1 MMPAAKMLDPMLGI
15 DFHLIEPPGAPPL
28 LVPHPSIGIVF
39 DPFDLIPKFGANV
52 FVNGLPRAQAGTA
65 GLMLPH
71 VPLGG
76 VFVEPPTNQ
85 LEVFMGSKT
94 VSADEEAFSYLA
106 LPVLSCQCVGFPP
119 LPRLKR
125 KKPKKSLGLMLPT
138 ALVLAIPAGVFV
150 DGPPTISLMAL
161 AFRAGLAGVG
171 AAARRARKAQRAS
184 RRWKALSQRAHR
196 VADKACHKLKLG
208 DVGRNRV
215 RRAVCTVTG
224 HPVDVATGKLFTDF
238 TDLELPGPLPFTL
251 ERVWYSSS
259 TYRGAFGHGWHHTYE
274 TALYVTPDLIVHR
287 TPDGRAVPYP
297 PLEEGEVYFHRS
309 ERATLTRSADGYAL
323 ETPDQL
329 IYHFAR
335 APGAEDPLVASVG
348 AKLHALYAVTSRVG
362 YRIELGYDAAGRL
375 VSIVDAVG
383 RVIGFEYDAAGR
395 IAVLTVPHP
404 EPSNERLVVARY
416 AYDERGNLVTMTDA
430 MGATFQ
436 YRYDEHLLIQEVDRA
451 GLTFY
456 FEYDGRDERARC
468 VRTWG
473 DGGLYARALA
483 YETGR
488 TVVTDSLGFA
498 TLYEHSEGLVTRT
511 TDAWGGVSSLRY
523 EHEQP
528 VETVDALG
536 RKRTF
541 AYDERGNL
549 LEQDEPDGVRLTYEY
564 DARDQALAAVNAM
577 GGRWSWQYDE
587 YGQMVA
593 RTDPTG
599 ATTRFEYERGLP
611 SAVVDARGGRT
622 ALEFD
627 GGGNLAALTSPEGLV
642 TRFRYDLLGFPREV
656 VGPNDE
662 VWRRSFDACGR
673 PSRSEEPGGE
683 IREFSYD
690 GEGRLLRVVAAD
702 QVVLLE
708 YFGLGQ
714 PAARTEAGVRVSAQY
729 DSEER
734 ARVLVNEYGAT
745 HHFERGPLGE
755 VVSDIGFDGVR
766 RTYAYDAAGRV
777 TRVESADGAVT
788 RFEYDAADRLVAA
801 HHADGVVDRFEYRRD
816 GALLAANNADVSLSF
831 ERDALGRLLAEAQ
844 GNHRVES
851 RYDELGRRVQVKS
864 SLGLEEHI
872 EYGALGDVLA
882 VRVCGPKPA
891 PDGALPADRFQ
902 ARFSREPRGLTR
914 TLALPGGV
922 ESRFTADDFGQ
933 PARHELLVQD
943 RVLRAR
949 NYAWGT
955 GGRLLS
961 ATDAA
966 TGAAHYEHD
975 VLGQLVATHYADGRS
990 ELRCPDVAGSVF
1002 RRQDRAD
1009 RRYSVGGQLF
1019 ESHDD
1024 AGERRQYAYDA
1035 QGRLV
1040 ESRSSAGA
1048 LNRYHWSA
1056 EGRLAAV
1063 TNPDGDSVRF
1073 VYDALGRRV
1082 AKSSRGRVTRWVW
1095 DGDVPLHE
1103 WTALEEEA
1111 TPAAGN
1117 PAPEF
1122 DADEVL
1128 ITWLFVPNSFS
1139 PLAKLTADRAES
1151 IVTDYLGTPML
1162 MLNELGEL
1170 TWAGSVNSWGVASVT
1185 LGQPEDLPFRWAGQ
1199 YADAETHLHYNRHRY
1214 YDPEQGQYVSR
1225 DPIGLGGGGALYAYV
1240 SDPLVLSDPL
1250 GLSAAYGREATIT
1263 IRYVP
1268 GMSKVE
1274 FYRKALRLKLLGD
1287 RGLLRRIPEGEAT
1300 SRRNRAVADAYRDDI
1315 RDRAWMQYRH
1325 NRDFARQLAARIRR
1339 MQVDH
1344 VHELQLDGPDDAINM
1359 RMLGERTNRGV
1370 GIDQIRPQIRPLEPG
1385 TIIRIHIEVPPDWP
1399 SWFRF

>member
-15 DFHLIEPPGAPPL
+15 DFHLIQPPGGPPL
-28 LVPHPSIGIVF
+28 LVPHPSIGVVF

-76 VFVEPPTNQ
+76 VFVKPPSND

-94 VSADEEAFSYLA
+94 VSADDEAFSYLA
-106 LPVLSCQCVGFPP
+106 LPVLSCQCVGLPP
-119 LPRLKR
+119 LPRIKK

-138 ALVLAIPAGVFV
+138 ALVLAIPTGVFV
-150 DGPPTISLMAL
+150 DGPPTISLLAL

-184 RRWKALSQRAHR
+184 RRWKALSARAHR
-196 VADKACHKLKLG
+196 VADNVCHRLKLG
-208 DVGRNRV
+208 DVARNRV

-259 TYRGAFGHGWHHTYE
+259 TYRGAFGHGWHHNYE

-297 PLEEGEVYFHRS
+297 PLEEGEAYFHRS
-309 ERATLTRSADGYAL
+309 ERATLTRSADGYVL

-329 IYHFAR
+329 SYHFAP
-335 APGAEDPLVASVG
+335 APGAEDALLSSVG
-348 AKLHALYAVTSRVG
+348 AKLQALYSVRSRVG

-375 VSIVDAVG
+375 VSILDAVG
-383 RVIGFEYDAAGR
+383 RVVGFEYDAADR
-395 IAVLTVPHP
+395 IAILTVPHP
-404 EPSNERLVVARY
+404 EAPNERLVVAHY
-416 AYDERGNLVTMTDA
+416 AYDDRGNLATMTDA
-430 MGATFQ
+430 LGATFH
-436 YRYDEHLLIQEVDRA
+436 YRYDGHLLIQEVDRA
-451 GLTFY
+451 GLAFY
-456 FEYDGRDERARC
+456 FEYDGRDKRARC

-483 YETGR
+483 YEGGR

-498 TLYEHSEGLVTRT
+498 TLYEHGEGLVTRT
-511 TDAWGGVSSLRY
+511 TDAWGGVSSTRY
-523 EHEQP
+523 EHQQP

-536 RKRTF
+536 RTRTF

-549 LEQDEPDGVRLTYEY
+549 LEQKEPDGARLEYEY
-564 DARDQALAAVNAM
+564 DARDQPIAAVDAM
-577 GGRWSWQYDE
+577 GGRWSWQHDA

-599 ATTRFEYERGLP
+599 ATTRFEYDRGLP
-611 SAVVDARGGRT
+611 AAVQDALGGRT

-627 GGGNLAALTSPEGLV
+627 GAGNLAALTSPDGLV

-656 VGPNDE
+656 VTPNNE

-673 PSRSEEPGGE
+673 PRRSEEPGGSV
-683 IREFSYD
+683 REFSYD
-690 GEGRLLRVVAAD
+690 GEGRLLRVVAAG
-702 QVVLLE
+702 QAVLLE
-708 YFGLGQ
+708 YSGMGQ
-714 PAARTEAGVRVSAQY
+714 PAARTEAGVRVCAEY
-729 DSEER
+729 DTEER
-734 ARVLVNEYGAT
+734 VRLLVNEYGAT
-745 HHFERGPLGE
+745 HRFERGPLGE
-755 VVSDIGFDGVR
+755 VVSDVGFDGVR

-777 TRVESADGAVT
+777 IRMENADGAVS

-816 GALLAANNADVSLSF
+816 GALLAAENADVGLRF
-831 ERDALGRLLAEAQ
+831 ERDALGRLLAEVQ
-844 GNHRVES
+844 GKHRVES
-851 RYDELGRRVQVKS
+851 RYDELGRRVEVKS

-872 EYGALGDVLA
+872 EYDALGDVLA
-882 VRVCGPKPA
+882 VRVCDPNPA
-891 PDGALPADRFQ
+891 PDGAPPADRFR
-902 ARFSREPRGLTR
+902 ARFSQEPQRLTR

-922 ESRFTADDFGQ
+922 QSRFIADDLGQ

-943 RVLRAR
+943 RVRR
-949 NYAWGT
+949 TRDYVWGP
-955 GGRLLS
+955 GARLLS

-966 TGAAHYEHD
+966 TGAAHYQHD
-975 VLGQLVATHYADGRS
+975 ALGQLVATHYPDGRA
-990 ELRCPDVAGSVF
+990 ELRCPDVACSVF

-1019 ESHDD
+1019 ESQDE
-1024 AGERRQYAYDA
+1024 AGDRIQYAYDA

-1048 LNRYHWSA
+1048 LSRFHWGA

-1063 TNPDGDSVRF
+1063 TRPDGDSVRF

-1082 AKSSRGRVTRWVW
+1082 AKRFRGRVTRWVW

-1103 WTALEEEA
+1103 WTALEDEA
-1111 TPAAGN
+1111 TPGAGS
-1117 PAPEF
+1117 PAPEL
-1122 DADEVL
+1122 DATEGP

-1170 TWAGSVNSWGVASVT
+1170 TWAGSVNGWGVASVT
-1185 LGQPEDLPFRWAGQ
+1185 LGRPEDLPFRWAGQ
-1199 YADAETHLHYNRHRY
+1199 YADPETHLHYNRHRY

-1225 DPIGLGGGGALYAYV
+1225 DPIGLAGGGALYAYV

-1250 GLSAAYGREATIT
+1250 GLSAAYGREATVT

-1300 SRRNRAVADAYRDDI
+1300 RRRNPAVTAAHRQDVHHRVWA
-1315 RDRAWMQYRH
+1315 QYSH
-1325 NRDFARQLAARIRR
+1325 NRDFANQLEARVRR
-1339 MQVDH
+1339 MQPDH
-1344 VHELQLDGPDDAINM
+1344 VHELQLDGPDDASNL
-1359 RMLGERTNRGV
+1359 RMLGATTNYEIGTR
-1370 GIDQIRPQIRPLEPG
+1370 QIRPQLRPLEPG

-1399 SWFRF
+1399 PWFRF